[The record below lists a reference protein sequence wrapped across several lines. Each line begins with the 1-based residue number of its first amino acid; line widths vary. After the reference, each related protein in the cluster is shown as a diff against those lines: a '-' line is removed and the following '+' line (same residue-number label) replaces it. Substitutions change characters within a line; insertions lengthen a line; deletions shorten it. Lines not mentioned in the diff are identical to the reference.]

1 MSNEIKAGTLSAP
14 ATVKSKVMVL
24 GVHRNENGEILI
36 TPMDVE
42 HDFDDQSSLSHDE
55 ILTFKN
61 VGKSYSSNEEAM
73 KKGLE
78 SLYEVFEK
86 CLYRESFRNF
96 ENFCF
101 AIFDTHR
108 ISPEVVRKAKE
119 RVEVLKEEL

>member
-1 MSNEIKAGTLSAP
+1 MSNEIKAGTLSA
-14 ATVKSKVMVL
+14 ATTVKSKVMVL
-24 GVHRNENGEILI
+24 AVHRNENGEILI

-42 HDFDDQSSLSHDE
+42 HEQDDQSSLSSDE
-55 ILTFKN
+55 ILTLKN
-61 VGKSYSSNEEAM
+61 QGKIYSNNEEAM

-78 SLYEVFEK
+78 ALYEVFEK
-86 CLYRESFRNF
+86 RLYRESFRNF

-119 RVEVLKEEL
+119 RVEMLREVL